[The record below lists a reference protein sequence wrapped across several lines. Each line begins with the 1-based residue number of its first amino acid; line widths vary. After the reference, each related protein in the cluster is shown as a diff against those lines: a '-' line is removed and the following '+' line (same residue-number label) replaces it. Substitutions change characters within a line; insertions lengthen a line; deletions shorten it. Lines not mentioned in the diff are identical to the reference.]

1 MVSFFGRSCCT
12 LIGMMVLIMKTDMLG
27 KSLSSQNLFGW
38 FWGLMKTSGSPEPNP
53 AKSSPEAVTSKQN
66 LLIRMGNWLGDGITT
81 H

>member
-1 MVSFFGRSCCT
+1 
-12 LIGMMVLIMKTDMLG
+12 MMVLIMKTEMLG